1 MSATPQK
8 VYLPTGV
15 LTEPTQ
21 TPGHP
26 GVLTKLV
33 NRRII
38 DKRPVAY
45 SPDKEADLRR
55 DIMHMAKTD
64 QQFHRQKCIAG
75 KAAKMLDP
83 HQCAAYRFAKIAMAD
98 PTSTKTYDSVLQRCT
113 YDIARV
119 TPAELSE
126 LCTNI
131 SGAYEQSSL
140 IQKWE

>member
-1 MSATPQK
+1 MSVTGDNAPK
-8 VYLPTGV
+8 VPS
-15 LTEPTQ
+15 
-21 TPGHP
+21 
-26 GVLTKLV
+26 GVLTKV
-33 NRRII
+33 VGRRIV
-38 DKRPVAY
+38 DKRPVGY
-45 SPDKEADLRR
+45 TPDKGADLRH
-55 DIMHMAKTD
+55 DILHKQKAD
-64 QQFHRQKCIAG
+64 QQFHRQKCIMG

-83 HQCAAYRFAKIAMAD
+83 HQCAAYRFAKLAMAD
-98 PTSTKTYDSVLQRCT
+98 PTSTVTYDSVLQHCT

>member
-1 MSATPQK
+1 MSVT
-8 VYLPTGV
+8 TG
-15 LTEPTQ
+15 T
-21 TPGHP
+21 P
-26 GVLTKLV
+26 GVLTRTV
-33 NRRII
+33 SRPII
-38 DKRPVAY
+38 DKRPVTY
-45 SPDKEADLRR
+45 HPDKEADLRR
-55 DIMHMAKTD
+55 GILDMQKAN
-64 QQFHRQKCIAG
+64 QQFHHQKCIAN
-75 KAAKMLDP
+75 KAANMLDP
-83 HQCAAYRFAKIAMAD
+83 HQCAAYRFAKLAMTD

>member
-1 MSATPQK
+1 MADRLI
-8 VYLPTGV
+8 V
-15 LTEPTQ
+15 
-21 TPGHP
+21 
-26 GVLTKLV
+26 
-33 NRRII
+33 
-38 DKRPVAY
+38 DKRPVTY
-45 SPDKEADLRR
+45 HPDKEAGLRR
-55 DIMHMAKTD
+55 GILNMQRVD
-64 QQFHRQKCIAG
+64 QQFHHQKCIMG

-83 HQCAAYRFAKIAMAD
+83 HQCAAYRFAKLAMTD

-126 LCTNI
+126 LCRNI

>member
-1 MSATPQK
+1 MSATAQK
-8 VYLPTGV
+8 VYLSTGA

-21 TPGHP
+21 TPGQP
-26 GVLTKLV
+26 GVLTHLV
-33 NRRII
+33 ARRIV
-38 DKRPVAY
+38 DKRPVTY
-45 SPDKEADLRR
+45 HPDKEADRGYG
-55 DIMHMAKTD
+55 IVE
-64 QQFHRQKCIAG
+64 QFHRQKCIAG

-83 HQCAAYRFAKIAMAD
+83 HQCAAYRFAKLAMTD

-113 YDIARV
+113 HDIARV